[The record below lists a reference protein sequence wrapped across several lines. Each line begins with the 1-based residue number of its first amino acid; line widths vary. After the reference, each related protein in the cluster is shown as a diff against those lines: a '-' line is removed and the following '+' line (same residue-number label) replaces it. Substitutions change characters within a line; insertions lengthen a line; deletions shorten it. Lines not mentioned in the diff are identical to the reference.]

1 MIATKT
7 IRQRPGGDVRAIVAA
22 AGIAAALLIGGAGG
36 YALGNLA
43 ASSNLAIQ
51 PADPSV
57 ASSSER
63 ASSELRAN
71 SLNRI
76 HSDGG
81 ARDPWSR

>member
-7 IRQRPGGDVRAIVAA
+7 VRQRTGGDVRAMVAA

-43 ASSNLAIQ
+43 SSNRAIQ
-51 PADPSV
+51 PANPSV
-57 ASSSER
+57 ASGSER
-63 ASSELRAN
+63 ASSELRAT

-81 ARDPWSR
+81 ARDPSSR